1 VDAAMPEAIVIAGA
15 NGAGKTTFARE
26 FLQTLYPDVEDANW
40 SRDSRT
46 RSGAEIV
53 LPSRPAV
60 VDDVREANP
69 LLENVGLSCLSPL
82 HRTAL

>member
-1 VDAAMPEAIVIAGA
+1 MPEAIVIAGA

-46 RSGAEIV
+46 RSGAEIA
-53 LPSRPAV
+53 LPSRPHC
-60 VDDVREANP
+60 R
-69 LLENVGLSCLSPL
+69 
-82 HRTAL
+82 R